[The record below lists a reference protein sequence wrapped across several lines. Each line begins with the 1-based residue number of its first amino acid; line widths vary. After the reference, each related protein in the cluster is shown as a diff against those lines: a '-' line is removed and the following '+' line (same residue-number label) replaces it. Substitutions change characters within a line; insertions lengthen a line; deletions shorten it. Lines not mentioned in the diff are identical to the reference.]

1 MGVLKMG
8 LNFAIKVRVKSIIQ
22 KTKQVSPWQFF
33 Y

>member
-22 KTKQVSPWQFF
+22 KAKQV
-33 Y
+33 